1 MTKYARRNRLRG
13 GTFRRIEGGMHLA
26 LNAADLSPEEVRQRF
41 LWARR
46 QGVPAWLWPDI
57 TIEAWQQALGG
68 IQKVIRAALAGET
81 SYLEGDPAAIGLAGY
96 TSGMGALLGWWHQQ
110 GLIETSPDV
119 AAVLD
124 LHLRHNVVRA
134 ARMEAAAAAMVAALR
149 AAGIAVAVLKGA
161 HTAGAYFPH
170 PGTRPA
176 SDIDLLVKDA
186 DRAAAE
192 AVLEET
198 GFTLASRGA
207 LESSWRGA
215 GVGEY
220 PRSLAFVHA
229 EDPWTI
235 DLHHTLDIFVNAGVP
250 IAALDRAEPLSSATP
265 WVAAPG
271 AMVLEQPLLLLHLA
285 VHAGSA
291 LQSLTLLRQ
300 VELVL
305 VIRRDLAEARLS
317 WDAFI
322 ATAMRCDALG
332 FAYPA
337 LHLCEKL
344 APGTVPRA
352 VLDRLAAA
360 APPRMLR
367 IVNQLTPATAH
378 RVVRTSVGEHFMWAR
393 GWGGWLRQLTADVAP
408 TGISWRRVTAIYQAR
423 GWRLIKG
430 RFSR

>member
-1 MTKYARRNRLRG
+1 
-13 GTFRRIEGGMHLA
+13 MHMA
-26 LNAADLSPEEVRQRF
+26 LTASDLSPEEVRQRF
-41 LWARR
+41 AWARR
-46 QGVPAWLWPDI
+46 QGAPAWLWPDI
-57 TIEAWQQALGG
+57 TIEAWQQALAG
-68 IQKVIRAALAGET
+68 IETVTRAALAGGT
-81 SYLEGDPAAIGLAGY
+81 SLLEGDPAAIGLAGY

-110 GLIETSPDV
+110 GLVETSPDI

-124 LHLRHNVVRA
+124 LHLRHNVARA
-134 ARMEAAAAAMVAALR
+134 ARMEASAAAVVAALR
-149 AAGIAVAVLKGA
+149 GAGIAVAVLKGA

-176 SDIDLLVKDA
+176 SDIDLLVRGC

-192 AVLEET
+192 AVLEAI

-207 LESSWRGA
+207 LESSWRRA
-215 GVGEY
+215 GVAEY
-220 PRSLAFVHA
+220 PRSLEFVHA

-235 DLHHTLDIFVNAGVP
+235 DLHHTLDVFVSAGVP
-250 IAALDRAEPLSSATP
+250 IAALDRAEPLSSTRP
-265 WVAAPG
+265 WAASPG
-271 AMVLEQPLLLLHLA
+271 AVVLEQPLLLLHLA

-305 VIRRDLAEARLS
+305 VIRHDVADARLS

-322 ATAMRCDALG
+322 ASAARCDALG

-337 LHLCEKL
+337 LRLCEEL
-344 APGTVPRA
+344 APGTVPHA
-352 VLDRLAAA
+352 VLDQLAAA

-367 IVNQLTPATAH
+367 IVNQLAPASAH
-378 RVVRTSVGEHFMWAR
+378 RVVRSSVGEHFMWTR
-393 GWGGWLRQLTADVAP
+393 GWRGWLRQLAADVAP
-408 TGISWRRVTAIYQAR
+408 TGISWRRVRAIYEAR
-423 GWRLIKG
+423 GWRLIRG

>member
-1 MTKYARRNRLRG
+1 MEFSAP
-13 GTFRRIEGGMHLA
+13 
-26 LNAADLSPEEVRQRF
+26 DLSPDEVRQRF

-46 QGVPAWLWPDI
+46 QGVPAWLWPNI
-57 TIEAWQQALGG
+57 SVEAWQKALGG
-68 IQKVIRAALAGET
+68 IETAVRAVLAGET
-81 SYLEGDPAAIGLAGY
+81 ALLEGDPAAIGLAGY
-96 TSGMGALLGWWHQQ
+96 TSGMGALLGWWHRQ
-110 GLIETSPDV
+110 GLVAASPDI

-124 LHLRHNVVRA
+124 LHLRHNIARA
-134 ARMEAAAAAMVAALR
+134 VQMESSAAATVTALHK
-149 AAGIAVAVLKGA
+149 AGIAVAVLKGA
-161 HTAGAYFPH
+161 HTAGSYFPH

-176 SDIDLLVKDA
+176 SDIDLLVKGE

-192 AVLEET
+192 AVLEAA
-198 GFTLASRGA
+198 GFALASRGA
-207 LESSWRGA
+207 QESSWRKA
-215 GVGEY
+215 GVAEY
-220 PRSLAFVHA
+220 PRSLEFVHA

-235 DLHHTLDIFVNAGVP
+235 DLHHTLDVFVSAGAPV
-250 IAALDRAEPLSSATP
+250 AALDRAEPLASVRP
-265 WVAAPG
+265 FAPCPD
-271 AMVLEQPLLLLHLA
+271 AVVLEQPLLLLHLA

-305 VIRRDLAEARLS
+305 VIRHDLAEARLS

-337 LHLCEKL
+337 LRLCEEL

-352 VLDRLAAA
+352 VFDQLAAA

-367 IVNQLTPATAH
+367 IVNQLAPATAH
-378 RVVRTSVGEHFMWAR
+378 RVVRSSVGEHFMWTR
-393 GWGGWLRQLTADVAP
+393 GWRGWVRQLAADIAP
-408 TGISWRRVTAIYQAR
+408 TGISWRRVTAIYEAR
-423 GWRLIKG
+423 GWRLIRR